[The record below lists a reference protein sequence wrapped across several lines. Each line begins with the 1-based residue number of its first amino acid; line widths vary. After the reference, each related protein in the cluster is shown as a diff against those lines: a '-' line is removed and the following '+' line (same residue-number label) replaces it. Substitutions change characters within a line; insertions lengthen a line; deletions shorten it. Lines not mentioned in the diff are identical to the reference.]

1 MGAGG
6 KERRVFEDAVEYLC
20 RNAGALRDLVG
31 ATRWDGPFAL
41 VRDGDPATGA
51 WHDAVRALHE
61 AAEDAG
67 IPGGIGLR
75 TTMGVGDWPG
85 GPTPRSVGW
94 ICPTGRCARVDLPD
108 DAPPDAVGPDNAPP
122 DARVCAL
129 SGGPLRRVD

>member
-20 RNAGALRDLVG
+20 RNAGALRDLVNDP
-31 ATRWDGPFAL
+31 TRWDGPFAL

-51 WHDAVRALHE
+51 WRDAVRALHE
-61 AAEDAG
+61 AAEDAE

-94 ICPTGRCARVDLPD
+94 VCPTDRCARVDLPD
-108 DAPPDAVGPDNAPP
+108 DAPP

>member
-1 MGAGG
+1 MGSGG
-6 KERRVFEDAVEYLC
+6 KERRLFEDAVEYLC
-20 RNAGALRDLVG
+20 RNAEALRELVG
-31 ATRWDGPFAL
+31 PAHWDAPFAR

-51 WHDAVRALHE
+51 WRDAVRDLHE

-75 TTMGVGDWPG
+75 TTMGAVGDWPG
-85 GPTPRSVGW
+85 GPVPRSVGW

-108 DAPPDAVGPDNAPP
+108 DAAAPP
-122 DARVCAL
+122 GDASGARLCAL